1 MPQRAEADA
10 GVVVAVAQWEFARP
24 LNLALKRVFDLIV
37 ASVAVLSL
45 SPVVAL
51 IALAIRMDSPGPV
64 FFRQQRMGRNRRL
77 FDCMKFRTM
86 HVDGEQRLHA
96 HLNGHAVS
104 RDEWERF
111 RKLKSSDPRITR
123 VGRILRRFSIDELPQ
138 LINVFRNEMSLVG
151 PRPYMPEEAE
161 RMGDVCEIVVKAL
174 PGITGLWQVSG
185 RNQLT
190 FEQRLDLDQCYVQNW
205 SLPLDVKILF
215 RTLAVV
221 LHGRGAY

>member
-1 MPQRAEADA
+1 MPQRADADA
-10 GVVVAVAQWEFARP
+10 GLVVAVAPWEFARP

-37 ASVAVLSL
+37 ASVAVTVL
-45 SPVVAL
+45 SPLVAL
-51 IALAIRMDSPGPV
+51 IALAIRIDSAGPV

-104 RDEWERF
+104 REEWERF
-111 RKLKSSDPRITR
+111 RKLKSADPRITR

-151 PRPYMPEEAE
+151 PRPYMPEEGKL
-161 RMGDVCEIVVKAL
+161 MGDVCDTIVKAV

-190 FEQRLDLDQCYVQNW
+190 FEQRLHLDQCYVENW
-205 SLPLDVKILF
+205 SLPMDVKILLK
-215 RTLAVV
+215 TLVVV